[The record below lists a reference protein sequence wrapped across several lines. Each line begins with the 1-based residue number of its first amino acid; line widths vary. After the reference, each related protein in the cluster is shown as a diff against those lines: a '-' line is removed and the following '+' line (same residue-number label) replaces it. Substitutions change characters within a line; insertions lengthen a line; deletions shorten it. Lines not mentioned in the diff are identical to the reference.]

1 MKKGTSGVWPH
12 EANVAEDA
20 AVAQNRQCRVGWP
33 SPPQGHRAGS
43 HNSPE
48 ARAMNVVLRDSQLVE
63 FGRCQS
69 KKAIE
74 G

>member
-20 AVAQNRQCRVGWP
+20 AVAQNRQCRLGGP
-33 SPPQGHRAGS
+33 SPPQGAPGQV

-63 FGRCQS
+63 FADAKVRRL
-69 KKAIE
+69 
-74 G
+74 